1 MKSFRDRR
9 DPRRNMGT
17 VPILHRLE
25 QGLSFAPRP
34 RPADASVL
42 LALTDEADPKIL
54 LTRRS
59 TRLKSHAGEVS
70 FPGGK
75 RDASDT
81 SNIVVALREA
91 QEETGLDPF
100 SVRLLGELPSQRAR
114 SGIRV
119 KPIVGIIPPAPILI
133 AQPDEIDRLFFVRL
147 SELMYRRPEPYSVTF
162 NGRELQVPSFQVEN
176 EVVWGLTGRILVAM
190 FERGL
195 GHRIDW
201 PLLMRQRRF
210 GF

>member
-1 MKSFRDRR
+1 MKAFRDRR

-17 VPILHRLE
+17 LPVLHRLE
-25 QGLSFAPRP
+25 QALSFAPRP

-42 LALTDEADPKIL
+42 LALTDELEPKIL

-59 TRLKSHAGEVS
+59 IRLNSHAGEVS

-75 RDASDT
+75 RDLADT

-100 SVRLLGELPSQRAR
+100 SVRLIGELPSQRAR
-114 SGIRV
+114 NGLSV
-119 KPIVGIIPPAPILI
+119 KPIVGIIPPNPLLI
-133 AQPDEIDRLFFVRL
+133 AQPDEIDRLFFVKL
-147 SELMYRRPEPYSVTF
+147 SELMYRRPEPYRVKF